1 MGNDAAPEPG
11 EEPEGA
17 DHSTEET
24 ESEDRRR
31 PFWRRRVVALSLRRG
46 LLALVAVFVILYLLV
61 PQVAGARRD
70 LQLLGRVNV
79 GYLVGGV
86 VLEVGALLSYA
97 MLTKAVLPRPGPS
110 FFTLIRINL
119 STLAVT
125 HVVPAGTAGGAG
137 LGYRLLSDNGVRG
150 ADAAFGLATQGM
162 GSALVLNVLLWL
174 ALVVSIPLRGF
185 NRLYLVAAAVGVV
198 LLAAFGLLVAMLT
211 LGEEHAARV
220 LEAVARRLPF
230 INEAHVVAGVRR
242 FAERLREV
250 GRDRALLRRAVA
262 WAAAN
267 WLLDAASLWVFV
279 AAFGH
284 LVSPDALL
292 VAYGLGNVLAVIP
305 VTPGG
310 LGIVEGVITP
320 LLVGFGTPRGIAIL
334 GVLSWRLVNFWLP
347 IPAGAAA
354 YLSMRLPSGGSPEDR
369 RRRRMEELAQ
379 LAESARR
386 GDDKPASGLSASGS
400 PSSSDRVATGLP
412 APGPS
417 APGPEGSRC
426 GERG

>member
-1 MGNDAAPEPG
+1 MGKEAAPGSETG
-11 EEPEGA
+11 PEGA
-17 DHSTEET
+17 DHSAPET
-24 ESEDRRR
+24 EPEDRPTRSR
-31 PFWRRRVVALSLRRG
+31 RRRVITLSLRRG
-46 LLALVAVFVILYLLV
+46 LFALVAVFVILYLLV
-61 PQVAGARRD
+61 PQVAGARKD
-70 LQLLGRVNV
+70 LQLLGRVDV
-79 GYLVGGV
+79 FYLIGGV
-86 VLEVGALLSYA
+86 ALEVGALLSYA

-137 LGYRLLSDNGVRG
+137 LGYRLLTDNGVPG
-150 ADAAFGLATQGM
+150 ADAGFGLATQGM
-162 GSALVLNVLLWL
+162 GSALVLNMILWL
-174 ALVVSIPLRGF
+174 ALIISIPLRGF

-198 LLAAFGLLVAMLT
+198 LIAAFGALVGGLT
-211 LGEEHAARV
+211 LGEERAARA
-220 LEAVARRLPF
+220 LEAVAHRLPF
-230 INEAHVVAGVRR
+230 VDEAKVVGVVRR
-242 FAERLREV
+242 LAERLREV

-279 AAFGH
+279 AAFGR
-284 LVSPDALL
+284 LTSPDALL

-305 VTPGG
+305 ITPGG

-347 IPAGAAA
+347 IPAGAVA

-369 RRRRMEELAQ
+369 RRRRRVEELAQ
-379 LAESARR
+379 LAESTRSR
-386 GDDKPASGLSASGS
+386 GA
-400 PSSSDRVATGLP
+400 
-412 APGPS
+412 
-417 APGPEGSRC
+417 
-426 GERG
+426 

>member
-1 MGNDAAPEPG
+1 MSEDAAPGPAG
-11 EEPEGA
+11 GPEGA
-17 DHSTEET
+17 DPAAAET
-24 ESEDRRR
+24 GTPARPRRS
-31 PFWRRRVVALSLRRG
+31 WRRRLIGLSLRRG
-46 LLALVAVFVILYLLV
+46 LLALLAVFVILYLLV
-61 PQVAGARRD
+61 PQVAGARND

-79 GYLVGGV
+79 GYLVAGV
-86 VLEVGALLSYA
+86 ALEVGALLAYA

-110 FFTLIRINL
+110 FFTLFRINL

-137 LGYRLLSDNGVRG
+137 LGYRLLTDNGVRG

-162 GSALVLNVLLWL
+162 GSALVLNLLLWL
-174 ALVVSIPLRGF
+174 ALLISIPLRGF
-185 NRLYLVAAAVGVV
+185 NRLYLVAAVVGVV
-198 LLAAFGLLVAMLT
+198 LLAAFGALVGMLT
-211 LGEEHAARV
+211 LGEEHAARA
-220 LEAVARRLPF
+220 LQAVAHRLPF
-230 INEAHVVAGVRR
+230 VDETKVVAGVRR
-242 FAERLREV
+242 LAERLREV

-279 AAFGH
+279 AAFGK
-284 LVSPDALL
+284 LTSPEALL
-292 VAYGLGNVLAVIP
+292 VAFGLGNVLAVIP

-354 YLSMRLPSGGSPEDR
+354 YLSMRLPSGGSPEAR
-369 RRRRMEELAQ
+369 RRRRVQELAE
-379 LAESARR
+379 LAESTRQ
-386 GDDKPASGLSASGS
+386 S
-400 PSSSDRVATGLP
+400 
-412 APGPS
+412 
-417 APGPEGSRC
+417 
-426 GERG
+426 